1 MSTSSSEWVVDANQF
16 PWVCSTHLGRPV
28 VPDEYMI
35 AATVEASRSTP
46 GLGEPGS
53 ASKRRS
59 PYAAPVGITSTPG
72 GSATRSSSSACYSLT
87 TTATSSEEHTSE
99 LQSLK

>member
-1 MSTSSSEWVVDANQF
+1 M
-16 PWVCSTHLGRPV
+16 L
-28 VPDEYMI
+28 

-59 PYAAPVGITSTPG
+59 SYAAPVRITSTPG
-72 GSATRSSSSACYSLT
+72 GSATRSSSSACSSLT
-87 TTATSSEEHTSE
+87 TTAMTSASVSWYSTSGAERRRSEEHTSE
-99 LQSLK
+99 LQSLMRHSYAVFCLQKKKKE